1 MPVRAVD
8 DGAMRHRNGIRELDR
23 HECLRRLPS
32 VPIGRIVY
40 THRALPAVLPVNF
53 SLDDDFAV
61 VIRTAG
67 TSRFARA
74 VDGVVVAF
82 EADAFDTHRHC
93 GWSVVV
99 TGRAFIVTDP
109 VEQERLRRTGPR
121 SAAERST
128 PSSRHVRAP
137 ASDSRAGT
145 RSHRLASDPFQPPI
159 GTRQVSR
166 VP

>member
-1 MPVRAVD
+1 
-8 DGAMRHRNGIRELDR
+8 MRHRNGIRELDR

-109 VEQERLRRTGPR
+109 VEQERLRRTGPTSWAPTPDDMFVR
-121 SAAERST
+121 IEAELVSGREIYPLEPPREGARERLEGGNPLT
-128 PSSRHVRAP
+128 PS
-137 ASDSRAGT
+137 
-145 RSHRLASDPFQPPI
+145 RL
-159 GTRQVSR
+159 
-166 VP
+166 